1 MRLNSPGR
9 VATRSGDRTRYGDT
23 IKSDITL
30 GLTVG
35 MKFSKPIT
43 QSLGGDE
50 PMVFLDAA
58 ALTQRIGSISHPEKP
73 APPEGTVAPRGFAP
87 PLSTM
92 RALLDSNSGGQ
103 VDSAALQC

>member
-1 MRLNSPGR
+1 
-9 VATRSGDRTRYGDT
+9 
-23 IKSDITL
+23 
-30 GLTVG
+30 

-73 APPEGTVAPRGFAP
+73 AATSPIYQSLADRQQPYEAKWR
-87 PLSTM
+87 
-92 RALLDSNSGGQ
+92 RALRPR
-103 VDSAALQC
+103 